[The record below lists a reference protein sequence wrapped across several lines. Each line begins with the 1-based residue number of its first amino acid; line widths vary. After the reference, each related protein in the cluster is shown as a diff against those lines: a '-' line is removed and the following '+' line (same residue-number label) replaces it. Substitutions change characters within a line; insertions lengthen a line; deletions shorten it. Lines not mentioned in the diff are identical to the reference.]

1 MMKWAD
7 NIKFAE
13 NLKIWSIISLSVIVI
28 GLAFAMIS
36 GVNLGIDFTGGTMM
50 HFEMDQV
57 VQMEDIS
64 EIIEPFD
71 LSPDIIHAGLDNTEI
86 IIKTKESLNN
96 TERMKVFNAVAEV
109 YNLDSSHFLEAEQ
122 FGPSIGDE
130 IQSKAL
136 TSILIASVGM
146 LIYITLRFE
155 LIYGITSIIA
165 LIHDVLILLSVYTIF
180 KIPIN
185 SSFIAAVLTIVGY
198 SINDT
203 IVVFDRVRENVKL
216 IKKGTY
222 AYIADVSLRQTLTRS
237 INTSLTT
244 LLVIGSLYVL
254 GVESIKEFAFPLMAG
269 VLVGTYSSIFI
280 ASPLW
285 AFIKDRKNVK
295 RYKKT

>member
-13 NLKIWSIISLSVIVI
+13 NLKIWSIISISVIVL
-28 GLAFAMIS
+28 GLIFAIVG

-57 VQMEDIS
+57 VEVDAID
-64 EIIEPFD
+64 EIVDSFD
-71 LSPDIIHAGLDNTEI
+71 LDPDIIHAGLDNTEI
-86 IIKTKESLNN
+86 IIKTKQSLDN
-96 TERMKVFNAVAEV
+96 TQRMEVFNAVSEV
-109 YNLDSSHFLEAEQ
+109 YNLDNSHFLEAEQ

-130 IQSKAL
+130 IQSKAM
-136 TSILIASVGM
+136 TSILIAAVGM

-155 LIYGITSIIA
+155 LIYGITAIVA
-165 LIHDVLILLSVYTIF
+165 LVHDVLILLSVYSIF
-180 KIPIN
+180 NIPIN

-216 IKKGTY
+216 IKKGTF
-222 AYIADVSLRQTLTRS
+222 AHIANVSLRQTLTRS

-254 GVESIKEFAFPLMAG
+254 GVESIREFAFPLMAG

-285 AFIKDRKNVK
+285 AFFKDRKNK
-295 RYKKT
+295 LRYKKA